1 METNRFNIGV
11 LIAKAI
17 ENRLTDE
24 EAARLADWL
33 NESEANRKL
42 MQTIRSSETLASEVE
57 YIRQLDLD
65 NAWEAIRRK
74 RTMRRVQSRWKWLS
88 AAAAMLVVGILSFWT
103 IGGIG
108 VNNPPASQLV
118 SKWGEDLLPASSRA
132 ILVLP
137 DGRQIDLS
145 DSTQIVGTDYGH
157 STQLDEEEQY
167 NTLIVPRAGMFQFT
181 LPDSTRVWLNSDSK
195 LRFPVSFSNSER
207 RVFLDGEAFF
217 EVTENADHQFVVDL
231 QGTEVTVL
239 GTAFNVNTFGG
250 VATTL
255 VRGAVRMT
263 TASDALIMRPGQ
275 LAQAEEGRIIVGPAD
290 IQQTLAWK
298 NGEFYFRKRE
308 IVDILDELSR
318 WYGFHVHYEGDI
330 PNKQYTGGVA
340 RTVRLSELLEM
351 LAYVFRADFKIEG
364 ESVYVRFD
372 SERYNLKL

>member
-1 METNRFNIGV
+1 
-11 LIAKAI
+11 
-17 ENRLTDE
+17 
-24 EAARLADWL
+24 
-33 NESEANRKL
+33 
-42 MQTIRSSETLASEVE
+42 
-57 YIRQLDLD
+57 
-65 NAWEAIRRK
+65 
-74 RTMRRVQSRWKWLS
+74 
-88 AAAAMLVVGILSFWT
+88 
-103 IGGIG
+103 
-108 VNNPPASQLV
+108 
-118 SKWGEDLLPASSRA
+118 
-132 ILVLP
+132 
-137 DGRQIDLS
+137 
-145 DSTQIVGTDYGH
+145 
-157 STQLDEEEQY
+157 
-167 NTLIVPRAGMFQFT
+167 
-181 LPDSTRVWLNSDSK
+181 
-195 LRFPVSFSNSER
+195 VSFSNSER

-340 RTVRLSELLEM
+340 RNVRLSELLEM
-351 LAYVFRADFKIEG
+351 LAYVF
-364 ESVYVRFD
+364 
-372 SERYNLKL
+372 